1 MITTKQ
7 RAALRG
13 QANSLEVI
21 LQIGKGGI
29 SPTILKQLNDALAA
43 REMVKCKV
51 LDNSML
57 TAREVAQELAEAS
70 QSDIVQV
77 IGSKFILYKRNN
89 KNPIYNLD

>member
-57 TAREVAQELAEAS
+57 AAREVAQELAEAS
-70 QSDIVQV
+70 QSEIVQV